1 MVAVDHEAVHGTRL
15 DSHKKQIR
23 LLQILPRHHRPSQD
37 LGNSDDDTVHCQM
50 FKTCLG
56 EDDPRPPLFN
66 ALSYA
71 WGNPSNVTNM
81 VVNETTMTVTSNLE
95 SALRHLR
102 DHHIWTTSGF
112 PLWVDAVCI
121 NQEDAEERDDQVDMM
136 GDIYRRAHRV
146 LAWLG
151 EGDSD
156 TDWLVPLL
164 GDRGFREQV
173 KKADMEADFAPGA
186 VVVRAAVILMYDL
199 FRRAWWERLWVSQ
212 EIILAEQDPV
222 LLFGSKHVS
231 WANYTLTADHLEAVE
246 RRIGISKEYIAAE
259 NALIDVQSHSD
270 SRFICNKSDNR
281 FPGFAW
287 KELDQ
292 FRATMRTV
300 GFIPM
305 CTLYTEGRFVEAF
318 ATKKADFV
326 YALRGLLPVEEQQLI
341 QVEYSKPHMQ
351 VFHDAMIVAWTS
363 SFGSD
368 DVGEMPARLNFR
380 RANSDEV
387 DDVPSWVPDLSQQR
401 RTRPFMGS
409 GESWKTTD
417 LQLSADKQVLTLRG
431 IYFDA
436 VSETCSVRFEWFKP
450 AFLGLSVSLAK
461 LGDLKQAAHITSAA
475 LGRRIPPSDPLHA
488 MSEFRDFEQGR
499 FHLQRL
505 LVGFGFL
512 DFSGAQNESTWLWR
526 GLWDQLLSLVEAE
539 GDPNDP
545 VAAFLALGQY
555 AEEELR
561 RRPVTLTTQ
570 FCVAQFFH
578 KLKLQLDGTAVFTT
592 RAGFI
597 GVGPGHM
604 QSGDRIVF
612 PFGMKWPFVVRPLHP
627 ERTGNHEY
635 KMIGVVDIPELS
647 DMDRRERLDQAF
659 EGGLFEEIDIHLK

>member
-50 FKTCLG
+50 FKTCLD

-71 WGNPSNVTNM
+71 WGNPSNVTNI

-222 LLFGSKHVS
+222 LLFGSKFIS
-231 WANYTLTADHLEAVE
+231 WADYTLTADHLETIE
-246 RRIGISKEYIAAE
+246 RRISKSKEYIAAA

-270 SRFICNKSDNR
+270 SPFICNRRDNQ
-281 FPGFAW
+281 FPGFALHV
-287 KELDQ
+287 LDR
-292 FRATMRTV
+292 FRVTMRTV
-300 GFIPM
+300 GSIPM
-305 CTLYTEGRFVEAF
+305 CTLYTKGRFVEAF
-318 ATKKADFV
+318 ATQKADFV

-363 SFGSD
+363 SLGSD
-368 DVGEMPARLNFR
+368 DVGEMPARLDFR

-387 DDVPSWVPDLSQQR
+387 DDVPSWVPNLSQQR
-401 RTRPFMGS
+401 GPRRFVGF
-409 GESWKTTD
+409 GESWKTID
-417 LQLSADKQVLTLRG
+417 LQLSADTQVLTLRG

-436 VSETCSVRFEWFKP
+436 VAETCFVRFEWRET
-450 AFLGLSVSLAK
+450 AFLEVAVAN

-488 MSEFRDFEQGR
+488 MSEFRDFEQA
-499 FHLQRL
+499 HLHVQRL
-505 LVGFGFL
+505 LL
-512 DFSGAQNESTWLWR
+512 DFDIFDFYGAQHESEWLWR
-526 GLWDQLLSLVEAE
+526 GLWDKLLSLMEAE

-545 VAAFLALGQY
+545 VAAVLALGQY
-555 AEEELR
+555 AKEELR
-561 RRPVTLTTQ
+561 RRPIGVTAQ
-570 FCVAQFFH
+570 FCVAQFFST
-578 KLKLQLDGTAVFTT
+578 LRSQLEGATVFTT

-597 GVGPGHM
+597 GLGPRHM

-612 PFGMKWPFVVRPLHP
+612 PFGMRWPFVVRPLHP
-627 ERTGNHEY
+627 ERTGTHEY
-635 KMIGVVDIPELS
+635 KMIGVADIPELS
-647 DMDRRERLDQAF
+647 DRRERLDRAF